1 MFLFPDGICPTES
14 QIFFFSFL
22 SKLWWQGNVRALIIF
37 GGRRVGRVAMEEE
50 GLGGSEMKTT
60 QIILY
65 LM

>member
-1 MFLFPDGICPTES
+1 M
-14 QIFFFSFL
+14 
-22 SKLWWQGNVRALIIF
+22 RALIIF

-65 LM
+65 LL